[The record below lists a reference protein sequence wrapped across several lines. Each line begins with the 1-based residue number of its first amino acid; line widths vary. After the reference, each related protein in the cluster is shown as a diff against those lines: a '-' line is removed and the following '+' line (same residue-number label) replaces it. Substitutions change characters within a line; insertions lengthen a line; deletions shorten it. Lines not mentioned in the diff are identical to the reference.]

1 MKKIIYNFK
10 VLKDFIIALA
20 TFASMVKKIG
30 GNVFSYF
37 PHLFR
42 YLKDRKTYNIKM
54 IDYFELTYYKKTKA
68 EKEEYLNSNEQ
79 RDFAYAIDDVKCGI
93 DFTVKSTLYSLF
105 KKQMGRSQLFTGS
118 MTKDDFLNFVKEN
131 NIFMFKPDYS
141 WCGEGIRKI
150 DVNNYADLHTLYD
163 ELKCE
168 VGVLDEIIVQHS
180 EMCKL
185 NPDTLNS
192 IRIFSIRINNEIRIL
207 AAALR
212 IGRKN
217 VVIDNYSAGGI
228 VCSIDINTGKTIDL
242 GEDMFGKRYEK
253 HPDSNVE
260 LVGFKIP
267 NWDKAIELVT
277 EAAMISPIN
286 YVGWD
291 IAILENG
298 CLLIEG
304 NFNPMLNVVQIAGG
318 GGKKKAFEKILQ
330 EYKETQKI
338 QEIKQSTV

>member
-1 MKKIIYNFK
+1 MKKIIYKLK
-10 VLKDFIIALA
+10 VLKEAITA
-20 TFASMVKKIG
+20 FASMVNTIG
-30 GNVFSYF
+30 GNFFSFF

-42 YLKDRKTYNIKM
+42 FLKDKKIYNITM
-54 IDYFELTYYKKTKA
+54 IDYFELTFYKKTKT
-68 EKEEYLNSNEQ
+68 EKEEYLNTNEQ
-79 RDFAYAIDDVKCGI
+79 RDFAYAIDDVNRGVK
-93 DFTVKSTLYSLF
+93 FTYKSTLYSLF
-105 KKQMGRSQLFTGS
+105 KKQMGRSQLFTGN
-118 MTKDDFLNFVKEN
+118 MTKDDFMDFVKEN
-131 NIFMFKPDYS
+131 NIFLFKPDFS
-141 WCGEGIRKI
+141 WCGKGIRKI
-150 DVNNYADLHTLYD
+150 DISNYDNLHILYD
-163 ELKCE
+163 ELKRE
-168 VGVLDEIIVQHS
+168 AGVLDEIIVQHS
-180 EMCKL
+180 EMCQL

-192 IRIFSIRINNEIRIL
+192 IRIFSIKINNEVRIL

-217 VVIDNYSAGGI
+217 VVVDNYSAGGI

-253 HPDSNVE
+253 HPDSNLE
-260 LVGFKIP
+260 LVDFKIP

-318 GGKKKAFEKILQ
+318 GGKKKAFEKVLQ
-330 EYKETQKI
+330 EYKDAQKI
-338 QEIKQSTV
+338 QEIKQGTV